1 MAETKFY
8 DYATGKEV
16 KSNPEEAYRQ
26 LFEHILIDDLGY
38 PKSHI
43 DIEVIL
49 QRGAKRNAEE
59 VDIVVYN
66 SDVHKQENAYII
78 IEIETPKKKYD
89 LQAFSYATATTAP
102 YCVWFAGF
110 DKNSEGP
117 FYLYRDLAN
126 NPTSFM
132 PIPTL
137 PRYGETQ
144 ETIGKYK
151 KQDLKPAKALK
162 LLFSRMYYKLY
173 GNGPIKREENIAVE
187 VIKLLF
193 CKIMDEISPDELCE
207 FRATPSE
214 LNSEEG
220 KNAIRKRIENLYS
233 KLLKDPDFGTMFKGE
248 ALEYDNEWIAYI
260 VSELQGIS
268 LMHEDTNTD
277 ALGDAYEILL
287 PSTLKGESGQ
297 FFTPREIV
305 RFAMDVINPSYKDN
319 ELILDTACGS
329 GGFLSIAIEKLRK
342 QIGELYKNRGFSK
355 DKLNSMLKDYADKYI
370 FGCDIDPLLYRIAK
384 SYMAI
389 VGDGKSNIYNFDSL
403 EPYEKLNSNFK
414 KRIKPGSVDII
425 TTNPPFGTKIDDTRD
440 FVLEKYELGHK
451 LSNGVPTKILLDGQ
465 DPDKLFVERDL
476 FYLKNATDTD
486 DGGRMVI
493 VLPKQNLSG
502 AQEDSVEFRKWLL
515 TKVQI
520 TAIIDLPRE
529 AFQPHTGTKTS
540 LVFLKKVKNIPDNY
554 PIFMA
559 VSEAVG
565 HDRRGNPLYKKDA
578 TGMNLVDENG
588 KEVIWNDL
596 PDIYS
601 QWEQFSLSGTITTSV
616 DKNGHVPSCFIVDF
630 NQIKQDPSRR
640 IDAWYWDP
648 NKTHLAKELEESI
661 GEEVLEIVRLGD
673 LVVEHGIFYP
683 GRHKR
688 NYVDCSSESVPFY
701 SGTQIL
707 QIRPFDLQY
716 QPKDY
721 KPASKHFVDK
731 DWILITRSGSTGRV
745 VMVTE
750 GMSGSM
756 VSEHVIRVIC
766 DETIIDPYYVYAYL
780 STNNIGKVLLQKG
793 IYASVVD
800 HITPDFVATIPI
812 PRLKPEK
819 EKAIADRVREAEKKR
834 DEANKAFVEER
845 NSIENIMFNNIKKGG
860 QF

>member
-1 MAETKFY
+1 MVENKFF

-16 KSNPEEAYRQ
+16 KNNPEEAYRQ

-49 QRGAKRNAEE
+49 QRGAKRNAEK
-59 VDIVVYN
+59 VDIIVYD
-66 SDVHKQENAYII
+66 SDIHKQENTYII

-89 LQAFSYATATTAP
+89 LQAFSYVTATTAP

-117 FYLYRDLAN
+117 FYHYRDLTAD
-126 NPTSFM
+126 PKKFM
-132 PIPTL
+132 AIPTL

-144 ETIGKYK
+144 DTIGRYR

-173 GNGPIKREENIAVE
+173 GNGPIKREENIAIE

-193 CKIMDEISPDELCE
+193 CKIMDELSPDELCQ
-207 FRATPSE
+207 FRATPVE
-214 LNSEEG
+214 LASDEG
-220 KNAIRKRIENLYS
+220 KKEIRKRIEKLYG
-233 KLLKDPDFGTMFKGE
+233 KLLNDPDFGTMFKGE
-248 ALEYDNEWIAYI
+248 HLEYDDEWIAYI
-260 VSELQGIS
+260 VSELQSIA

-287 PSTLKGESGQ
+287 PSTLKGENGQ

-305 RFAMDVINPSYKDN
+305 RFAMDVIEPSYKNN

-342 QIGELYKNRGFSK
+342 QIEELYKNRGFSK
-355 DKLNSMLKDYADKYI
+355 DKLNSMLKDYADKYVY
-370 FGCDIDPLLYRIAK
+370 GCDIDPLLYRISK

-403 EPYEKLNSNFK
+403 EPYDNLHPNFK
-414 KRIKPGSVDII
+414 KRIKPGSVDVI
-425 TTNPPFGTKIDDTRD
+425 TTNPPFGTKIDDNRD
-440 FVLEKYELGHK
+440 YVLEKYELGHK
-451 LSNGVPTKILLDGQ
+451 LTEGVPTNILVDGQ
-465 DPDKLFVERDL
+465 DPDKLFVERDI
-476 FYLKNATDTD
+476 FYLKDATDTQ

-502 AQEDSVEFRKWLL
+502 AQDESVEFRKWLL
-515 TKVQI
+515 SKVQI
-520 TAIIDLPRE
+520 TAIVDLPRE
-529 AFQPHTGTKTS
+529 AFQPYTGTKTS
-540 LVFLKKVKNIPDNY
+540 LVFLKKVNKIPKDY
-554 PIFMA
+554 SIFMA

-578 TGMNLVDENG
+578 SGMNLLDEDG

-596 PDIYS
+596 PQIYE
-601 QWEQFSLSGTITTSV
+601 QWKRFLFSGTV
-616 DKNGHVPSCFIVDF
+616 AELDGEHAPSCFIV
-630 NQIKQDPSRR
+630 NAAQIIADATRR

-648 NKTHLAKELEESI
+648 NKNNLAKELEESI
-661 GEEVLEIVRLGD
+661 GEDVTEIVRLGD

-688 NYVDCSSESVPFY
+688 NYVEPNAEGVPFY

-721 KPASKHFVDK
+721 KPAAKHFVEK

-745 VMVTE
+745 VMVTD
-750 GMSGSM
+750 SM
-756 VSEHVIRVIC
+756 AGTMVTEHVIRVIC
-766 DETIIDPYYVYAYL
+766 DKNLIDPYYVYAYL
-780 STNNIGKVLLQKG
+780 STDKIGKILLEKG

-812 PRLKPEK
+812 PRLQPEK
-819 EKAIADRVREAEKKR
+819 EKEIADKVRAAEAKR
-834 DEANKAFVEER
+834 DEANRIFEDER
-845 NSIENIMFNNIKKGG
+845 NVIEKMMLGNKKK
-860 QF
+860 FSNT

>member
-1 MAETKFY
+1 MAENRFY

-16 KSNPEEAYRQ
+16 KNNPEEAYRQ

-38 PKSHI
+38 PKENI
-43 DIEVIL
+43 DIEVVL
-49 QRGAKRNAEE
+49 QRGSNRNAEE

-66 SDVHKQENAYII
+66 SNIHKQENAYII

-89 LQAFSYATATTAP
+89 LQAFSYVTATTAP
-102 YCVWFAGF
+102 YCVWFGGF
-110 DKNSEGP
+110 EKNSEGP
-117 FYLYRDLAN
+117 FYHYRDLKKD
-126 NPTSFM
+126 PTNFIL
-132 PIPTL
+132 IPTL

-144 ETIGKYK
+144 ETIGQYR

-162 LLFSRMYYKLY
+162 LLFSRMYYHLY

-207 FRATPSE
+207 FRATPTEVTSA
-214 LNSEEG
+214 EG
-220 KNAIRKRIENLYS
+220 KKAIRKRIDSLYH
-233 KLLKDPDFGTMFKGE
+233 KLLQDPDFGKMFKGE
-248 ALEYDNEWIAYI
+248 SIEYDNDWVAYI
-260 VSELQGIS
+260 VSELQGIA
-268 LMHEDTNTD
+268 LMHEETNTD

-287 PSTLKGESGQ
+287 PSTLKGDSGQ

-305 RFAMDVINPSYKDN
+305 RFAMDVISPSYKDN
-319 ELILDTACGS
+319 EIILDTACGS
-329 GGFLSIAIEKLRK
+329 GGFLSIAIEKLRQ
-342 QIGELYKNRGFSK
+342 QINELYKNRGFSN
-355 DKLNSMLKDYADKYI
+355 DRLNGLLKDYADKYI
-370 FGCDIDPLLYRIAK
+370 YGCDIDPLLYRISK

-403 EPYEKLNSNFK
+403 EPYAKLDSNFRG
-414 KRIKPGSVDII
+414 RIKPGSVDII
-425 TTNPPFGTKIDDTRD
+425 TTNPPFGTHIKDTRRS
-440 FVLEKYELGHK
+440 VLEQYELGHK
-451 LSNGVPTKILLDGQ
+451 LVNGIPQEELLDGQ
-465 DPDKLFVERDL
+465 DPDKLFVERDI
-476 FYLKNATDTD
+476 FYLKEATQSK

-502 AQEDSVEFRKWLL
+502 AQEESVEFRKWLL
-515 TKVQI
+515 NKVQI
-520 TAIIDLPRE
+520 VAVVDLPRE

-540 LVFLKKVKNIPDNY
+540 LVFLKKVKQIPEEY

-565 HDRRGNPLYKKDA
+565 HDRRGNPLYKKDSS
-578 TGMNLVDENG
+578 GMNLKDEHDNF
-588 KEVIWNDL
+588 VIWNDL
-596 PDIYS
+596 PQILS
-601 QWEQFSLSGTITTSV
+601 QWKNYILTGSV
-616 DKNGHVPSCFIVDF
+616 MELADEEGKAPSCFVISSKHIMD
-630 NQIKQDPSRR
+630 DPSRR

-648 NKTHLAKELEESI
+648 NKNNLAKEIEESV
-661 GEEVLEIVRLGD
+661 GEDVKEIVRLGD

-688 NYVDCSSESVPFY
+688 NYVESSESSTPFY

-721 KPASKHFVDK
+721 QPAAKHFVEK

-745 VMVTE
+745 VMVTD
-750 GMSGSM
+750 GMAGSM
-756 VSEHVIRVIC
+756 VTEHVIRVIC
-766 DETIIDPYYVYAYL
+766 DETLVDPYYVYAYL
-780 STNNIGKVLLQKG
+780 ATEGIGKILLEKG

-812 PRLKPEK
+812 PRLSPDK
-819 EKAIADRVREAEKKR
+819 EKSIADRVRESERKR
-834 DEANKAFVEER
+834 DEANKAFLEER
-845 NSIENIMFNNIKKGG
+845 SKIEHIMFSNMKKED
-860 QF
+860 

>member
-1 MAETKFY
+1 MAENSFY

-16 KSNPEEAYRQ
+16 KNNPEEAYRQ

-38 PKSHI
+38 PKENI

-49 QRGAKRNAEE
+49 QRGSNRNAEE

-66 SDVHKQENAYII
+66 SNIHRQENAYII

-89 LQAFSYATATTAP
+89 LQAFSYVTATTAP
-102 YCVWFAGF
+102 YCVWFGGF
-110 DKNSEGP
+110 EKNSEGP
-117 FYLYRDLAN
+117 FYHYRDLQKD
-126 NPTSFM
+126 PTKFVL
-132 PIPTL
+132 IPTL
-137 PRYGETQ
+137 PRFGETQ
-144 ETIGKYK
+144 ETIGQYR

-162 LLFSRMYYKLY
+162 LLFSRMYYHLY

-193 CKIMDEISPDELCE
+193 CKIMDEISPSELCE

-214 LNSEEG
+214 ITSVEG
-220 KNAIRKRIENLYS
+220 KESIRKRIDGLYQ
-233 KLLKDPDFGTMFKGE
+233 KLIQDPDFGEMFKGE
-248 ALEYDNEWIAYI
+248 SIEYDNDWVAYI
-260 VSELQGIS
+260 VSELQGIA
-268 LMHEDTNTD
+268 LMHEETNTD

-305 RFAMDVINPSYKDN
+305 RFAMDVISPSYKNN
-319 ELILDTACGS
+319 EIILDTACGS
-329 GGFLSIAIEKLRK
+329 GGFLSIAIEKLRQ
-342 QIGELYKNRGFSK
+342 QINELYKNRGFSK
-355 DKLNSMLKDYADKYI
+355 DKLNSLLKDYADKYI
-370 FGCDIDPLLYRIAK
+370 YGCDIDPLLYRISK

-403 EPYEKLNSNFK
+403 KPYNKINQNFR
-414 KRIKPGSVDII
+414 KRIKPGTVDII
-425 TTNPPFGTKIDDTRD
+425 TTNPPFGTQIKDTRTN
-440 FVLEKYELGHK
+440 VLEQYELGHK
-451 LSNGVPTKILLDGQ
+451 LTDGIAQEELLDGQ
-465 DPDKLFVERDL
+465 DPDKLFVERDI
-476 FYLKNATDTD
+476 FYLKEATENT

-502 AQEDSVEFRKWLL
+502 AQEESIEFRKWLL
-515 TKVQI
+515 RKVQI
-520 TAIIDLPRE
+520 IAVVDLPRE

-540 LVFLKKVKNIPDNY
+540 LVFLKKVKHIPDEY

-578 TGMNLVDENG
+578 NGMNLKDENG
-588 KEVIWNDL
+588 NVAIWNDL
-596 PDIYS
+596 PEILS
-601 QWEQFSLSGTITTSV
+601 QW
-616 DKNGHVPSCFIVDF
+616 KNYLLTGNIKELPDEEGKAPSCFVINSKKIMNDS
-630 NQIKQDPSRR
+630 SRR

-648 NKTHLAKELEESI
+648 NKNKLAKEIEESV
-661 GEEVLEIVRLGD
+661 GTEVKEIVRLGD
-673 LVVEHGIFYP
+673 LVVENGIFYP

-688 NYVDCSSESVPFY
+688 NYVESSDNSVPFY

-707 QIRPFDLQY
+707 QIRPFDVQF

-721 KPASKHFVDK
+721 QPAAKHFVKK

-750 GMSGSM
+750 NMSGSM

-766 DETIIDPYYVYAYL
+766 DETLIDPYYVYAYL
-780 STNNIGKVLLQKG
+780 ATERIGKILLQKG

-812 PRLKPEK
+812 PRLSPEK
-819 EKAIADRVREAEKKR
+819 EKIIADCVREAERKR
-834 DEANKAFVEER
+834 DEANKAFYEER
-845 NSIENIMFNNIKKGG
+845 AEIEKIMFSNMKKED
-860 QF
+860 

>member
-1 MAETKFY
+1 MAEIKIY

-16 KSNPEEAYRQ
+16 KNNPEEAYRQ

-43 DIEVIL
+43 DIEVVL
-49 QRGAKRNAEE
+49 QRGSNRNAEE

-66 SDVHKQENAYII
+66 SPIHRQENAYII
-78 IEIETPKKKYD
+78 IEIETPKKHYD
-89 LQAFSYATATTAP
+89 LQAFSYVTATTAP

-110 DKNSEGP
+110 EKNSEGP
-117 FYLYRDLAN
+117 YYHYRDLATD
-126 NPTSFM
+126 PTKFIT
-132 PIPTL
+132 IPTL

-144 ETIGKYK
+144 ETIGQYR

-187 VIKLLF
+187 VIKMLF
-193 CKIMDEISPDELCE
+193 CKIMDEISPDDLCE

-214 LNSEEG
+214 LRSADG
-220 KNAIRKRIENLYS
+220 KAALRQRIEKLYQ
-233 KLLKDPDFGTMFKGE
+233 KLLKDPDFGVMFKGE
-248 ALEYDNEWIAYI
+248 GLEYNDEWIAYI
-260 VSELQGIS
+260 VSELQGIA

-277 ALGDAYEILL
+277 ALGDAYEMLL

-305 RFAMDVINPSYKDN
+305 RFAMDVIEPSYKDN
-319 ELILDTACGS
+319 EIILDTACGS
-329 GGFLSIAIEKLRK
+329 GGFLSIAIEKLRN
-342 QIGELYKNRGFSK
+342 QIAELYKNRGCSR
-355 DKLNSMLKDYADKYI
+355 DRLNSLLKDYADKYI
-370 FGCDIDPLLYRIAK
+370 FGSDIDPLLYRISK

-389 VGDGKSNIYNFDSL
+389 VGDGKSNIFQFDSL
-403 EPYEKLNSNFK
+403 EPYDKLDPQFT
-414 KRIKPGSVDII
+414 KRIKPGSVDVI

-440 FVLEKYELGHK
+440 FVLEKYDLGHK
-451 LSNGVPTKILLDGQ
+451 LVDGKPTDELLDGQ
-465 DPDKLFVERDL
+465 DPDKLFVERDI
-476 FYLKNATDTD
+476 FYLKEATDTT

-502 AQEDSVEFRKWLL
+502 AQEESVEFRKWLL
-515 TKVQI
+515 SKVQI
-520 TAIIDLPRE
+520 TAIVDLPRE

-540 LVFLKKVKNIPDNY
+540 LIFLKKVKKIPDSY

-578 TGMNLVDENG
+578 SGMNQVDENG
-588 KEVIWNDL
+588 TAVIWNDL
-596 PDIYS
+596 PIIFKY
-601 QWEQFSLSGTITTSV
+601 WKEYATTGSIRSHESAE
-616 DKNGHVPSCFIVDF
+616 NEPSCFVIDSKK
-630 NQIKQDPSRR
+630 ILEDPTRR

-648 NKTHLAKELEESI
+648 NKNNIAKEIEESVGADI
-661 GEEVLEIVRLGD
+661 KEIVRLGD
-673 LVVEHGIFYP
+673 LVVPHGIFYP

-688 NYVDCSSESVPFY
+688 NYVPASDESVPFY

-721 KPASKHFVDK
+721 KPATKHFVEK

-750 GMSGSM
+750 SMAGSM
-756 VSEHVIRVIC
+756 VSEHVIRVVC
-766 DETIIDPYYVYAYL
+766 DENVIDPYYVYAYL
-780 STNNIGKVLLQKG
+780 STERIGKILLEKG

-812 PRLKPEK
+812 PRLAPEK
-819 EKAIADRVREAEKKR
+819 EKAIADAVRIAEQKR
-834 DEANKAFVEER
+834 DEANRAFTFNRNAIETVMFENMKAKDE
-845 NSIENIMFNNIKKGG
+845 
-860 QF
+860 